1 MSCLNKPCRLLWHGV
16 LISLFVAMSA
26 FADDAQYSLEFY
38 AIKVN
43 GQDVGT
49 GQLLFSKSDGYFARA
64 EEFESWG
71 LVQAN
76 SMPITFKGEGYYPL
90 SQIRGVKAN
99 FDEANQELL
108 LEFDPVAFKPS
119 TFVSQVENLIPG
131 TPEAGA
137 YASYDLYGSGSASQ
151 TQNQTQLNGQFEAGF
166 FNHLGSGFTSF
177 SGQNLYFNS
186 KEANTRL
193 IRLES
198 NWVRDFAEE
207 KQSLKF
213 GDNTGR
219 MGVWGRPVKFGG
231 FQFGTNFATQPGFV
245 TIPLPKFA
253 GEAALPSTT
262 EVYINGLKQSSQNI
276 TPGPFQLNNIPFI
289 TGSGEAKLV
298 VKDMLGREQVIT
310 QPFYVTPGLLR
321 PGIDDYTLEM
331 GFIRNNFGMDNA
343 NYGRAMAAWTQRKGF
358 SDKLTAEL
366 RVETLPDQ
374 QTAGIAAI
382 YIPPVP
388 VAITAATAFSKSRR
402 GTGDFLLLGLDHQA
416 FGGVNFG
423 LRTQFTSNN
432 FTQIGQG
439 LPGQSR
445 LYSASMGFPSRMGAF
460 GIGYTYLKNINP
472 LRSEFLTASFS
483 KTLGRRVSV
492 SLSASTSL
500 SGPPSPMINL
510 FMAYPLGDGVFA
522 SSNFSS
528 QQRGKINGSVQL
540 QKNPPMG
547 IGPQLG
553 YRAMAGGGM
562 GQREEAGV
570 TLKTDYGSYTFDA
583 GRMPGQT
590 SYRASANGSVE
601 FMDGK
606 IFFSKRLY
614 DSFAVA
620 EVPGYP
626 DVPVYL
632 NGQLAARTD
641 RQGYAILPGVSSY
654 QKNRIRIETDDLP
667 LEAQIEKSDIELVS
681 RYHSGAS
688 LKFSIALSIGA
699 LVKLVSESGEPLPNG
714 TLLSIEGNPEEF
726 QVALQGEAYLTG
738 LGKKNRMRATWNN
751 QSCDVEVDLPE
762 NPGPLPHIGPI
773 VCKGITP

>member
-1 MSCLNKPCRLLWHGV
+1 MSCLTEPCRLIWYGI
-16 LISLFVAMSA
+16 LISIFVVSSS
-26 FADDAQYSLEFY
+26 FADDLNYSLELY

-43 GQDVGT
+43 GQDAGT
-49 GQLLFSKSDGYFARA
+49 GQLLFSKSDGYLARA
-64 EEFESWG
+64 EELESWG
-71 LVQAN
+71 LVQTN
-76 SMPITFKGEGYYPL
+76 STPIRYKGEGYYPL
-90 SQIRGVKAN
+90 NQIRGAKAN

-119 TFVSQVENLIPG
+119 TFVSQTENLIPG
-131 TPEAGA
+131 PPESGA
-137 YASYDLYGSGSASQ
+137 YASYDLYGSSSGSQ
-151 TQNQTQLNGQFEAGF
+151 TQNQTQLNGQFEAGL
-166 FNHLGSGFTSF
+166 FNRLGSGFSSF

-219 MGVWGRPVKFGG
+219 IGVWGRPVKFGG
-231 FQFGTNFATQPGFV
+231 FQFGTNFSTQPGFV

-253 GEAALPSTT
+253 GEAVLPSTT
-262 EVYINGLKQSSQNI
+262 EVFINGLKQSSQNI

-298 VKDMLGREQVIT
+298 VKDMLGREQVIV

-321 PGIDDYTLEM
+321 PGVDDYTLEM

-343 NYGRAMAAWTQRKGF
+343 NYGRPMATWTQRKGF
-358 SDKLTAEL
+358 SDKLTAEW

-374 QTAGIAAI
+374 QTAGMAAI

-388 VAITAATAFSKSRR
+388 AAITVATAFSNSRR
-402 GTGDFLLLGLDHQA
+402 GAGDFLLLGLDHQA
-416 FGGVNFG
+416 FGGISFG
-423 LRTQFTSNN
+423 LRSQFISNN
-432 FTQIGQG
+432 FTQIGSG
-439 LPGQSR
+439 LPGQSK

-460 GIGYTYLKNINP
+460 GLGYTYLKNVNP
-472 LRSEFLTASFS
+472 LRSEFLTVSYS
-483 KTLGRRVSV
+483 QTLGRRVSV
-492 SLSASTSL
+492 SLSANTSL
-500 SGPPSPMINL
+500 SGPPNPMINL
-510 FMAYPLGDGVFA
+510 FLAYPMGDGMFA
-522 SSNFSS
+522 SSSFSS
-528 QQRGKINGSVQL
+528 QQQGKINGSLQL
-540 QKNPPMG
+540 QKSPPMG

-553 YRAMAGGGM
+553 FRAMAGGGM

-570 TLKTDYGSYTFDA
+570 TLKTDYGTYTFDA

-590 SYRASANGSVE
+590 SYRMSANGSVE

-620 EVPGYP
+620 QVPGYP

-641 RQGYAILPGVSSY
+641 RQGYAVLPGIPSY
-654 QKNRIRIETDDLP
+654 QKNRIRIDTDDLP
-667 LEAQIEKSDIELVS
+667 LEAQIEKSEIELVS

-688 LKFSIALSIGA
+688 LKFSIELSLGA
-699 LVKLVSESGEPLPNG
+699 LVKLVSEGGEPLPNG
-714 TLLSIEGNPEEF
+714 TLLSIEGNPEVF

-738 LGKKNRMRATWNN
+738 LGKKNRMRADWND
-751 QSCDVEVDLPE
+751 QSCIIEVNLPE
-762 NPGPLPHIGPI
+762 NPGPLPHIGPL